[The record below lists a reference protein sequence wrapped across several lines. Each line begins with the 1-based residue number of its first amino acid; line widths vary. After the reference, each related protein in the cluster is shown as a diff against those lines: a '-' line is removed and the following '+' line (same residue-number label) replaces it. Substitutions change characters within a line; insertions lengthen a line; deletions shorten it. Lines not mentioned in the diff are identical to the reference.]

1 MSLWTATPERE
12 YQDRSLREP
21 APGTTRERSPD
32 DLPFVSVIVP
42 VRNEEGFIGR
52 CLQALAAQDYPHE
65 LFETIVLDGG
75 SRDATESETRLTA
88 EATGLTVF
96 YAPNPKHS
104 AATGFNLGLTLVH
117 GDIIIKVDGHTR
129 VAPDFISANVHTLQ
143 SSGADAVG
151 GPIETRGHGAIGR
164 AIALAMSSRF
174 GVGDTA
180 FRDKDA
186 AEQWAESVP
195 YGAYRR
201 EVFLRIGELAE
212 DIDRGEDDE
221 FNYRLRQSGGRIL
234 LSPSIRSTYYCR
246 SSYGDLARQYWGYGV
261 AKAKV
266 LQRHPGRLRLRHLVP
281 SALVTALA
289 GGALLGVVNRRFAP
303 IATLAGG
310 AYAVAS
316 WQAAS
321 GLEKEPRE
329 RARLMAAYACMHL
342 PAGAGMLVGLA
353 RGLLGKKAG
362 NPGSPGPYE
371 HHHGGQNDG

>member
-1 MSLWTATPERE
+1 MLWTAEHE
-12 YQDRSLREP
+12 YGVPSLREP
-21 APGTTRERSPD
+21 APGTTRERSPE

-52 CLQALAAQDYPHE
+52 CLQALAAQDYPRE

-75 SRDATESETRLTA
+75 SRDATESETQLTA
-88 EATGLTVF
+88 EAVGLTVF

-104 AATGFNLGLTLVH
+104 AASGFNLGLTLAH
-117 GDIIIKVDGHTR
+117 GDVIIKVDGHTR
-129 VAPDFISANVHTLQ
+129 VAPDFISANIRTLQ

-180 FRDKDA
+180 FRNKDA
-186 AEQWAESVP
+186 EEQWAESVP

-201 EVFLRIGELAE
+201 EVFQRLGELAE

-221 FNYRLRQSGGRIL
+221 FNYRLRQSGGRIF

-246 SSYGDLARQYWGYGV
+246 SSYDELARQYWGYGL

-266 LQRHPGRLRLRHLVP
+266 LHRHPGRLRLRHLVP
-281 SALVTALA
+281 SVLVTALA
-289 GGALLGVVNRRFAP
+289 GGALLGLVNKRFAP
-303 IATLAGG
+303 IAVLAGG

-321 GLEKEPRE
+321 GLENEPRSQT
-329 RARLMAAYACMHL
+329 RVMMAYACMHL
-342 PAGAGMLVGLA
+342 PAGAGMLLGLA
-353 RGLLGKKAG
+353 RGLLGTKATKHD
-362 NPGSPGPYE
+362 GSVANE
-371 HHHGGQNDG
+371 HHHGVQDHGQ